1 MDGAEPVQL
10 YIRDLAGSVSRPVK
24 QLKGVKKLTIKS
36 GESARVSFEIDEDM
50 LKFYDIDMN
59 FTAEPGKFQ
68 LWIGGSSETDNCAYF
83 ELR

>member
-1 MDGAEPVQL
+1 M
-10 YIRDLAGSVSRPVK
+10 
-24 QLKGVKKLTIKS
+24 KGVKKLTIKP
-36 GESARVSFEIDEDM
+36 GESVKVSFEINEDM

-83 ELR
+83 ELK